1 MANVA
6 LDIAF
11 GSACFCDI
19 NCEKSGSISKNISL
33 FQLLFFSNVDWSKTH
48 CHGIIREELD

>member
-19 NCEKSGSISKNISL
+19 NCEKSGSIENISL

-48 CHGIIREELD
+48 CRGIIREELD